1 MCTIRPQPSGRLVQG
16 TMRSRKQKIGC
27 THSIHGSTQQ
37 HTLHKSSRMNALE
50 DKVVVYQI
58 KPEKNGKRSQGA
70 QDGKWGM

>member
-1 MCTIRPQPSGRLVQG
+1 MYYKTPAFWKASSRYHEVQK
-16 TMRSRKQKIGC
+16 TKNWVH